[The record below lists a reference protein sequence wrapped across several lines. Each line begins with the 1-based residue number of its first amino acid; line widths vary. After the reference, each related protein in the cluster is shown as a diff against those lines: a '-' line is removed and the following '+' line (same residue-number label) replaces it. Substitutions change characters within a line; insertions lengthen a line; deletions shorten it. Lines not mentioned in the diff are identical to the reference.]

1 MRAPFN
7 NQFFQDQ
14 FNDDFI
20 ESIDPID
27 IERKKEIAGI
37 MLQDLMNRQSG
48 NVVAPDTTGVGFYF
62 LMNFI
67 TPEMSCDFAL
77 IEQDFLK
84 NCRSKLDEFRQAG
97 WYGDKS
103 FRTNKPNDALQN
115 CVLRLIY
122 NGAKLGDEYCLELI
136 KNLYKVYH
144 KREYNRL
151 KRFQTIN
158 SDEILSLS
166 EDDISG
172 NLYATA
178 GRIVSMCQFL
188 GIELHENSSFIYKLL
203 NNGREEF
210 LAEEDEDTDFEYFD
224 DELFNDC
231 SDKVNE
237 WLNELAK
244 KNIPHRKKIK
254 KYLET
259 SDFIGMCMRQ
269 HGYVEDYPNLC
280 LENDMGLRMQMIR
293 TLAML
298 KTWKPDKDFTFE
310 EVQFYTN
317 IYDLSAALTDVA
329 DCLDYEVGYLI
340 GDEID
345 EIDIKEALFNPAN
358 MTVNARNRKPEKK
371 PVTNVAPV
379 SKGDVTADD
388 YLAEIAEL
396 RKKLNEKEQENKY
409 LREMYRSAKHSSEE
423 TEGLVKKYEAARDE
437 LIALREYAYNSEHKD
452 DEIAEDKLPDMEKAI
467 ADKKIVIIGGHVNWQ
482 NKLKKLFPEWLFVA
496 TDAYKTVNSGM
507 LEDKDKVYFYTD
519 YISHISYKKFI
530 AIVREKNIPFGYI
543 GSINIGSVVAQ
554 IYGEMVK

>member
-62 LMNFI
+62 LMDFV

-84 NCRSKLDEFRQAG
+84 NCRGKLDEFREAG

-103 FRTNKPNDALQN
+103 FRTNNPNDALNN
-115 CVLRLIY
+115 CIIRLIY
-122 NGAKLGDEYCLELI
+122 NGAKLGDDYCLELI

-151 KRFQTIN
+151 KRFRTIN
-158 SDEILSLS
+158 ADEILSLS
-166 EDDISG
+166 EDDIFGDWFSS
-172 NLYATA
+172 A
-178 GRIVSMCQFL
+178 GRIVAMCQFL
-188 GIELHENSSFIYKLL
+188 GIELNDNCSFIYKLL

-210 LAEEDEDTDFEYFD
+210 LAKEDEDTFFD
-224 DELFNDC
+224 DLDQELFDEC
-231 SDKVNE
+231 SEQVSD
-237 WLNELAK
+237 WLNELEK
-244 KNIPHRKKIK
+244 QNVPYRKMIK
-254 KYLET
+254 KYLEA
-259 SDFIGMCMRQ
+259 SDFIGICMKFN
-269 HGYVEDYPNLC
+269 GYAEDYPKLC
-280 LENDMGLRMQMIR
+280 LENDMGLRLQMTR

-298 KTWKPDKDFTFE
+298 RTWKPNKEFTFD
-310 EVQFYTN
+310 EVQFYTSL
-317 IYDLSAALTDVA
+317 YDLSAALTDVA
-329 DCLDYEVGYLI
+329 DCLNYEVGYLI

-345 EIDIKEALFNPAN
+345 EIDINESLFNPAN
-358 MTVNARNRKPEKK
+358 MTVNKRSKKPEKK
-371 PVTNVAPV
+371 PAINVAPL
-379 SKGDVTADD
+379 SKGDVSTED
-388 YLAEIAEL
+388 YLSEIAEL
-396 RKKLNEKEQENKY
+396 RKKLNEKEQENRY
-409 LREMYRSAKHSSEE
+409 LREQYRNAKRSSEE
-423 TEGLVKKYEAARDE
+423 TEGLVKKYEAERDE

-554 IYGEMVK
+554 IYGEMER